1 VLLQTLRTETLAP
14 TKLAH
19 AQASTLILTL
29 FKLAVRV
36 VPFKD
41 RIKLHLPTS
50 CPVKGLLKR
59 VTERLHPVPAPL
71 WDTS

>member
-1 VLLQTLRTETLAP
+1 M
-14 TKLAH
+14 
-19 AQASTLILTL
+19 LILEL

-41 RIKLHLPTS
+41 RIPLHWPTS

-59 VTERLHPVPAPL
+59 VTERLHPVPAPPL
-71 WDTS
+71 GYLLNPASTRFA